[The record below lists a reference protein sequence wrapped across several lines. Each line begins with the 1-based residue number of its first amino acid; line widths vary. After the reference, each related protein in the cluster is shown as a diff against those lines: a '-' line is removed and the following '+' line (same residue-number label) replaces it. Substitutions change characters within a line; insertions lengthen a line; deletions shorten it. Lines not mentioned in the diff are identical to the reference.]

1 MQSLDIHMIPY
12 YGTEC
17 WLWWE
22 GGGVLRSMHSH
33 CALLPSTTQESLPPL
48 QLQWLSHSVV
58 SVVPSAAAG
67 SPIITGVWRMTTM
80 ERRRKWPTGRK
91 SSSLISCTEQLY
103 ESTGISIRS
112 TPHAHTYTGPSQGL
126 RIPNVLSPP
135 TFPDLATPLISHSL
149 VNRVSCYGLCR
160 TVVCS
165 VPHHNHGYVRGFD
178 LPKCI
183 CSKSCPS
190 G

>member
-1 MQSLDIHMIPY
+1 MLRFDIHIIPY
-12 YGTEC
+12 CGIYRVLVVV
-17 WLWWE
+17 WR
-22 GGGVLRSMHSH
+22 GGGGLRSMHSH

-103 ESTGISIRS
+103 ESTGINIRS

-149 VNRVSCYGLCR
+149 VNRVSCCGLCL
-160 TVVCS
+160 V
-165 VPHHNHGYVRGFD
+165 
-178 LPKCI
+178 
-183 CSKSCPS
+183 SCGRLFS
-190 G
+190 STSQSRMCTRIWHAQMYL

>member
-1 MQSLDIHMIPY
+1 MVSI
-12 YGTEC
+12 EC
-17 WLWWE
+17 WLWLE
-22 GGGVLRSMHSH
+22 GGGGVRSMHSH

-58 SVVPSAAAG
+58 SVVPSAEAG

-103 ESTGISIRS
+103 ESAFAPHLMLIH
-112 TPHAHTYTGPSQGL
+112 TPARAKACGYRTYFLPRHS
-126 RIPNVLSPP
+126 RIWQR
-135 TFPDLATPLISHSL
+135 HWL
-149 VNRVSCYGLCR
+149 VTRWWIVYPAAAYVLCR

-178 LPKCI
+178 LPECI
-183 CSKSCPS
+183 CSKSWPS